1 MLINEV
7 RREVALTSIQ
17 ESPHGVTS
25 AQGAQCGQ
33 VDNLG
38 HRVRVG
44 QVEDLRV
51 QEVVAVEHQL
61 GKQPVS
67 LTIERRVS
75 QIAADVVLDGDLQK
89 IISLRVQV
97 EVGVTRCAEAAW
109 LEPVVGLVGVTC
121 KEQSAGLMQTVEGCS
136 RDVRDGNVV
145 QWKG

>member
-1 MLINEV
+1 MKV
-7 RREVALTSIQ
+7 RREVAFTSIQ
-17 ESPHGVTS
+17 ESSHGVTS

-61 GKQPVS
+61 GKQPVV
-67 LTIERRVS
+67 LTVERRVS
-75 QIAADVVLDGDLQK
+75 QIAADVGLDGERQEVVG
-89 IISLRVQV
+89 LRVQV
-97 EVGVTRCAEAAW
+97 EVGVTRCAEAAR
-109 LEPVVGLVGVTC
+109 LEPVVSLVGVAC
-121 KEQSAGLMQTVEGCS
+121 KEQSAGLVQTVEACS
-136 RDVRDGNVV
+136 RDVRDRNVV